1 MSKVKTY
8 RNLGRR
14 KNLPRIERKN
24 NSFKKPSIVYGNK
37 VKAEVENVEK
47 NFPYERV
54 EYKLDFPFNLDGDV
68 KLEEFNQPIRIGNDT
83 TGISIS
89 KNQIEFNNDIKIS
102 SGTNIYFNGS
112 GGKIENATLE
122 ACKFGHPNGFIVNS
136 EGEVTKIGQDTPTD
150 GQVLSWD
157 NTNSKVV
164 WNTVSA
170 GSGDIEGV
178 DLTGGTGIE
187 IASETGQT
195 SGSYSATINCN
206 LEGTELYST
215 GVSSGKV
222 LTANGSNGSSWQSPA
237 QNSFDVDGDTGAT
250 LTIDAGHT
258 LTLAGG
264 TGIDSSGSGSTITH
278 ALSSGAALAN
288 LGGGSGSTFLRK
300 DGTFATPTNTNQL
313 TTFNIGVDTNTNAT
327 TIAHGETLTF
337 TGGTGI
343 STETT
348 TDGTITF
355 TNTVA
360 NDDVSVSNLDAR
372 LNQLTATTVTIGD
385 ATDVTIDFEG
395 AIQIGQDAVFMTQP
409 SVTTGAG
416 ISTWT
421 WTQGNKLDFTLA
433 SGAQGIIFDT
443 GHPSGRCNV
452 TLKLKQPSSGAA
464 GTVSSWTATPVG
476 GTAVNVKWAGGSAP
490 TLSTANDAIDI
501 ISFYWDGSHYYGVAS
516 LNFS

>member
-102 SGTNIYFNGS
+102 SGTNIHFNGS

-164 WNTVSA
+164 WDT
-170 GSGDIEGV
+170 
-178 DLTGGTGIE
+178 
-187 IASETGQT
+187 
-195 SGSYSATINCN
+195 
-206 LEGTELYST
+206 
-215 GVSSGKV
+215 
-222 LTANGSNGSSWQSPA
+222 PA
-237 QNSFDVDGDTGAT
+237 QNSIDFDGDTGAT
-250 LTIDAGHT
+250 VSINAGGT

-264 TGIDSSGSGSTITH
+264 TGIESSGSGTTITH

-300 DGTFATPTNTNQL
+300 DGTFTTPTN
-313 TTFNIGVDTNTNAT
+313 
-327 TIAHGETLTF
+327 
-337 TGGTGI
+337 
-343 STETT
+343 
-348 TDGTITF
+348 
-355 TNTVA
+355 
-360 NDDVSVSNLDAR
+360 DDV
-372 LNQLTATTVTIGD
+372 
-385 ATDVTIDFEG
+385 
-395 AIQIGQDAVFMTQP
+395 
-409 SVTTGAG
+409 
-416 ISTWT
+416 
-421 WTQGNKLDFTLA
+421 
-433 SGAQGIIFDT
+433 
-443 GHPSGRCNV
+443 
-452 TLKLKQPSSGAA
+452 
-464 GTVSSWTATPVG
+464 
-476 GTAVNVKWAGGSAP
+476 
-490 TLSTANDAIDI
+490 
-501 ISFYWDGSHYYGVAS
+501 
-516 LNFS
+516 

>member
-102 SGTNIYFNGS
+102 SGTNIHFNGS

-164 WNTVSA
+164 WDT
-170 GSGDIEGV
+170 
-178 DLTGGTGIE
+178 
-187 IASETGQT
+187 
-195 SGSYSATINCN
+195 
-206 LEGTELYST
+206 
-215 GVSSGKV
+215 
-222 LTANGSNGSSWQSPA
+222 PA
-237 QNSFDVDGDTGAT
+237 QNSIDFDGDTGAT
-250 LTIDAGHT
+250 VSINAGGT

-264 TGIDSSGSGSTITH
+264 TGIESSGSGTTITH

-300 DGTFATPTNTNQL
+300 DGTFTTPT
-313 TTFNIGVDTNTNAT
+313 
-327 TIAHGETLTF
+327 
-337 TGGTGI
+337 
-343 STETT
+343 
-348 TDGTITF
+348 
-355 TNTVA
+355 
-360 NDDVSVSNLDAR
+360 NDDVSVANLDAR
-372 LNQLTATTVTIGD
+372 LNQLTATMVTIGD

-409 SVTTGAG
+409 TVTTGAG
-416 ISTWT
+416 VSTWS
-421 WTQGNKLDFTLA
+421 WTQGNKLDLTLA
-433 SGAQGIIFDT
+433 SGSQTIIFDT
-443 GHPSGRCNV
+443 GHPLGRCNL
-452 TLKLKQPSSGAA
+452 TLKLTQPASGAA
-464 GTVSSWTATPVG
+464 GTVSSWSATG
-476 GTAVNVKWAGGSAP
+476 GGYNIKWAGGGSAP
-490 TLSTANDAIDI
+490 TLSTANGAIDI
-501 ISFYWDGSHYYGVAS
+501 LSFYFDGSTYYGVAS
-516 LNFS
+516 LDFQ

>member
-102 SGTNIYFNGS
+102 SGTNIHFNGS
-112 GGKIENATLE
+112 GGKIENASLE
-122 ACKFGHPNGFIVNS
+122 ACKFGHPNGFVVNS

-164 WNTVSA
+164 WNT
-170 GSGDIEGV
+170 
-178 DLTGGTGIE
+178 
-187 IASETGQT
+187 
-195 SGSYSATINCN
+195 
-206 LEGTELYST
+206 
-215 GVSSGKV
+215 
-222 LTANGSNGSSWQSPA
+222 PA
-237 QNSFDVDGDTGAT
+237 QNSIDFDGDTGAT
-250 LTIDAGHT
+250 VSINAGGT

-264 TGIDSSGSGSTITH
+264 TGIESSGSGSTITH

-300 DGTFATPTNTNQL
+300 DGTFTTPTNTNQL

-348 TDGTITF
+348 ADGTITF

-360 NDDVSVSNLDAR
+360 NDDVSIANLDAR
-372 LNQLTATTVTIGD
+372 LNQLTSTIVTIGD

-409 SVTTGAG
+409 TVTTAVG
-416 ISTWT
+416 ISAWT
-421 WTQGNKLDFTLA
+421 WTQGNKLDLTLA
-433 SGAQGIIFDT
+433 NGAQTIIFDT
-443 GHPSGRCNV
+443 GHPLGRCNL
-452 TLKLKQPSSGAA
+452 TLKLIQPASGAA
-464 GTVSSWTATPVG
+464 GTVSSWTASG
-476 GTAVNVKWAGGSAP
+476 GGYNVKWAGGSAP
-490 TLSTANDAIDI
+490 TLSTANGAIDI
-501 ISFYWDGSHYYGVAS
+501 LSFYFDGSTYYGVAS